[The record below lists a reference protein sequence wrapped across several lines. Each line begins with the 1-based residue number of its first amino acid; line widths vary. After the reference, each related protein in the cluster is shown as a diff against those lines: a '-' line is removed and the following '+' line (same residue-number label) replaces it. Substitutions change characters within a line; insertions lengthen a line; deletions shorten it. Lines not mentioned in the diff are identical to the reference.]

1 MSLDK
6 DYDHQIAELRRK
18 MEELETLK
26 NMHVRKLEGVRRFQ
40 ELVATLVSE
49 FGLTEQELFVSR
61 ADAVVAWIKGS
72 AKAGA
77 EPPLYWQELR
87 DYFATAASKP
97 AKGGKRGGK
106 KEKDPI
112 NNPTLPT
119 GVYRNPLTG
128 ERIEKKRR
136 NPRQLDAWVD
146 EFGFTEVRSWLKK

>member
-6 DYDHQIAELRRK
+6 DYDRQIADLRRK

-26 NMHVRKLEGVRRFQ
+26 TMHVQKLEGIQKFQ
-40 ELVATLVSE
+40 DLIAKLVSDYS
-49 FGLTEQELFVSR
+49 LTENELFVARSE
-61 ADAVVAWIKGS
+61 AIVAWIKSS
-72 AKAGA
+72 AKENS
-77 EPPLYWQELR
+77 EPPLYWTQLR
-87 DYFATAASKP
+87 DYFATVIEKQQ
-97 AKGGKRGGK
+97 KGGKRGK

-112 NNPTLPT
+112 NSPTLPT

-136 NPRQLDAWVD
+136 NPKQLDTWVD